1 MVANVRRPLFCIL
14 LGAPG
19 AGKGTQATLL
29 SRDLGLPHVSSGDLF
44 REHIRAQTQLGQ
56 EARSYLDRG
65 ELVPDS
71 ITVAMVLNRLSDSDC
86 IPGAILDGFP
96 RTVAQAEA
104 LEAALGISGLSIA
117 YVINLHA
124 RRETLIQRLS
134 GRWMCRSCGASYH
147 TEFNPPKH
155 AAHCDECGAE
165 LYQRQDDSPETV
177 AHRLDVYTRQT
188 APLQSYYRDRGTLV
202 DIDGER
208 GIDDVCAAMKAALG
222 MREKVTV

>member
-1 MVANVRRPLFCIL
+1 
-14 LGAPG
+14 
-19 AGKGTQATLL
+19 
-29 SRDLGLPHVSSGDLF
+29 
-44 REHIRAQTQLGQ
+44 
-56 EARSYLDRG
+56 
-65 ELVPDS
+65 
-71 ITVAMVLNRLSDSDC
+71 
-86 IPGAILDGFP
+86 
-96 RTVAQAEA
+96 
-104 LEAALGISGLSIA
+104 
-117 YVINLHA
+117 INLHA